1 MEYGT
6 DTGKP
11 GVTRGRK
18 VTDPTLAEKREGWLG
33 RQNRRFGRIRSS
45 SILEGRFGMKNIIAT
60 VRLFA
65 VSAALVLFA
74 FVAEAKAQIFSQSP
88 LSLQTLSAELTSPE
102 KIARYLWRNFAYEK
116 DQSQFGTEEYWQSA
130 DQFLSNRKGDC
141 EDFALLASE
150 LLKQSGRTAFIVNIY
165 GSRYAH
171 TICIYIENG
180 KYNAIDGSDLKRV
193 NADDLKSLISKINP
207 SWTRAAITDISEETN
222 KGKILKLITKKTA

>member
-1 MEYGT
+1 
-6 DTGKP
+6 
-11 GVTRGRK
+11 
-18 VTDPTLAEKREGWLG
+18 
-33 RQNRRFGRIRSS
+33 
-45 SILEGRFGMKNIIAT
+45 MKNIIAT

-141 EDFALLASE
+141 EDFAVLARE
-150 LLKQSGRTAFIVNIY
+150 LLKQSGHKAFIVNIY
-165 GSRYAH
+165 GTRYAH
-171 TICIYIENG
+171 TICVFIENG
-180 KYNAIDGSDLKRV
+180 KYQAIDGSELKRI
-193 NADDLKSLISKINP
+193 NAGNLESLMSTINKD
-207 SWTRAAITDISEETN
+207 WKRAAIAEISGETN
-222 KGKILKLITKKTA
+222 KSKIVKMIQNKNDSKRFSAKAA